1 MCSSDLRYVNGG
13 AGQLQANRWKPFVE
27 WMAEKGMAEDFA
39 DPKYLEPAVFQEN
52 QQRIADKVKEFV
64 GTLTADEAMTG
75 AQERAGMP
83 WGAVRSPDDLLEDE
97 HFASRGFF
105 PTVEHPE
112 LGQSFTYPGPASLYP
127 RSPWRIYRRA
137 PLVGEDTAEVLA
149 AVGVGVAVMPVPPP
163 RPGTK

>member
-1 MCSSDLRYVNGG
+1 
-13 AGQLQANRWKPFVE
+13 
-27 WMAEKGMAEDFA
+27 MAEDFA
-39 DPKYLEPAVFQEN
+39 DPKYLEPAVFTEN

-64 GTLTADEAMTG
+64 STLTADEAMTG

-83 WGAVRSPDDLLEDE
+83 WGAVRAPDDLLEDD

-112 LGQSFTYPGPASLYP
+112 LGQSFIYPGPAALYL

-137 PLVGEDTAEVLA
+137 PLVGEDTAAVLA
-149 AVGVGVAVMPVPPP
+149 EVGVDASALARLQAAGVV
-163 RPGTK
+163 